1 MGSPPGTRAWAR
13 DAQKEK
19 TTDLL
24 KIESGLDGS
33 FGPGP
38 NYKFVSGPEFYP
50 RQPAMPQGLIF
61 GPWKLDILAI
71 FLVFPLAAIISK
83 KPVARCCIRND
94 EGDYF
99 RSLPLTASSIEIQFQ
114 ATAREYLSISC
125 QVSWSQMMVV
135 PPRYSDKYIE
145 EEMRWLSTRWASLLI
160 L

>member
-24 KIESGLDGS
+24 KIKSGLDGS

-38 NYKFVSGPEFYP
+38 NYKFVSGPELYP
-50 RQPAMPQGLIF
+50 RLPAMPQGLIF

-71 FLVFPLAAIISK
+71 FLAFLLAAIIRK
-83 KPVARCCIRND
+83 KPMARCCIRND

-99 RSLPLTASSIEIQFQ
+99 
-114 ATAREYLSISC
+114 
-125 QVSWSQMMVV
+125 
-135 PPRYSDKYIE
+135 
-145 EEMRWLSTRWASLLI
+145 
-160 L
+160 